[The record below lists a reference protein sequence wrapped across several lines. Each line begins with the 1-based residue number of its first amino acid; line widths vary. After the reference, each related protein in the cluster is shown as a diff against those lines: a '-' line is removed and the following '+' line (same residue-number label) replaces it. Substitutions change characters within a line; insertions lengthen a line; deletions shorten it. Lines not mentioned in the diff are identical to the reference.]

1 MGQGAAGAA
10 GAASSAGGGLAGAA
24 SAAMPWVS
32 LGLGAANIATS
43 LVEASKQ
50 KELQRAADRQAEKSA
65 AEQER
70 LLSQNFFE
78 ALQVPMQAYDRE
90 FRETTAQQQQAM
102 AALQEGDP
110 RLLLGGVGKVQ
121 AIAAEQEAKTR
132 DALGKDL
139 FDIGKLQAL
148 EAGQTAD
155 QLAKMQGDRLAGA
168 QKASAA
174 AQMARIDNQQK
185 AIAAGGDLL
194 KGLGG
199 LIPEYSKTDI
209 NANNTDMSTVLK
221 PMGMANSG
229 LNAASQLSENTTGS
243 LNPLY
248 KQYSFGSLAAPSIE
262 SQLQS
267 GTANALGDMQNK
279 YGWMDQLAKFG
290 AVRF

>member
-10 GAASSAGGGLAGAA
+10 GAATSAGGGLAGAA

-32 LGLGAANIATS
+32 LGLGAANIGMS

-70 LLSQNFFE
+70 LMSQNFFE

-132 DALGKDL
+132 DALGQDL
-139 FDIGKLQAL
+139 FDLGKLQAQ

-155 QLAKMQGDRLAGA
+155 QLANLEGQRLAGA
-168 QKASAA
+168 QEASAA
-174 AQMARIDNQQK
+174 AQMAKIQAQQK
-185 AIAAGGDLL
+185 AIGAGGDLL

-199 LIPEYSKTDI
+199 LIPEYSDTGDG
-209 NANNTDMSTVLK
+209 AMT
-221 PMGMANSG
+221 G
-229 LNAASQLSENTTGS
+229 TGS
-243 LNPLY
+243 SIFNSFLTNQPSKFALPSAPMAPVGFGQSAFKTNPFAAV
-248 KQYSFGSLAAPSIE
+248 SMPGSI
-262 SQLQS
+262 
-267 GTANALGDMQNK
+267 
-279 YGWMDQLAKFG
+279 
-290 AVRF
+290 R

>member
-1 MGQGAAGAA
+1 MSSGNPYVMAGAA
-10 GAASSAGGGLAGAA
+10 
-24 SAAMPWVS
+24 
-32 LGLGAANIATS
+32 AANIGLS

-70 LLSQNFFE
+70 LMSQNFFE

-121 AIAAEQEAKTR
+121 AIAADQEAKTR
-132 DALGKDL
+132 DALGQDL
-139 FDIGKLQAL
+139 FNLSKLQAL

-155 QLAKMQGDRLAGA
+155 QLANLEGQRLAGA
-168 QKASAA
+168 QEASAA
-174 AQMARIDNQQK
+174 AQMAKIQNQQR
-185 AIAAGGDLL
+185 AIGAGGDLL

-209 NANNTDMSTVLK
+209 NTNNTDMSTALK
-221 PMGMANSG
+221 PVGMTTIES
-229 LNAASQLSENTTGS
+229 LNPASQLSASTMNIP
-243 LNPLY
+243 N
-248 KQYSFGSLAAPSIE
+248 
-262 SQLQS
+262 
-267 GTANALGDMQNK
+267 DMQKK
-279 YGWMDQLAKFG
+279 YGWMTMDFSKFG
-290 AVRF
+290 AAR

>member
-1 MGQGAAGAA
+1 MGQGASEATQSLTGAAMSSGNPYVMAGAA
-10 GAASSAGGGLAGAA
+10 
-24 SAAMPWVS
+24 
-32 LGLGAANIATS
+32 AANIGLS

-70 LLSQNFFE
+70 LMSQNFFE

-132 DALGKDL
+132 DALGQDL
-139 FDIGKLQAL
+139 FNLSKLQAL

-155 QLAKMQGDRLAGA
+155 QLANLEGQRLAGA
-168 QKASAA
+168 QEASAA
-174 AQMARIDNQQK
+174 AQMAKIQAQQK
-185 AIAAGGDLL
+185 AIGAGGDLL
-194 KGLGG
+194 KGLGS
-199 LIPEYSKTDI
+199 LIPEYSKTNI

-221 PMGMANSG
+221 PIGMANSG
-229 LNAASQLSENTTGS
+229 LN
-243 LNPLY
+243 
-248 KQYSFGSLAAPSIE
+248 AAPSIE

>member
-70 LLSQNFFE
+70 LMSQNFFE

-132 DALGKDL
+132 DALGQDL
-139 FDIGKLQAL
+139 FDLGKLQAQ

-155 QLAKMQGDRLAGA
+155 QLANLEGQRLAGA
-168 QKASAA
+168 QEASAA
-174 AQMARIDNQQK
+174 AQMAKIQAQQK
-185 AIAAGGDLL
+185 AIGAGGDLL
-194 KGLGG
+194 KGLGS
-199 LIPEYSKTDI
+199 LIPEYS
-209 NANNTDMSTVLK
+209 NTGDQSASAPG
-221 PMGMANSG
+221 PMTG
-229 LNAASQLSENTTGS
+229 TGS
-243 LNPLY
+243 SIFNSFLTNQPSKFALPSAPMAPVGFGQSAFKTNPFAAV
-248 KQYSFGSLAAPSIE
+248 SMPGSI
-262 SQLQS
+262 
-267 GTANALGDMQNK
+267 
-279 YGWMDQLAKFG
+279 
-290 AVRF
+290 R